1 MSGLYI
7 THMQYVVLGASA
19 KVTLRGEILH
29 PTSPRCQIEGKNIMY
44 NTKSSM
50 VKPSVV
56 TRRSSRINCLKYLST
71 A

>member
-50 VKPSVV
+50 VKTISGHKKEQSNKLP
-56 TRRSSRINCLKYLST
+56 
-71 A
+71 